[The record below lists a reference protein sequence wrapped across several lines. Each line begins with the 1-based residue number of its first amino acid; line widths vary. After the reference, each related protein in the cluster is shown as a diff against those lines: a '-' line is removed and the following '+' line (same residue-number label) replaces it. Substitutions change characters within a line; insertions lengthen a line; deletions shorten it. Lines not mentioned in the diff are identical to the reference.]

1 MNTAELKGD
10 WQQFVERA
18 GAKWGP
24 LTNDD
29 RKLVEGR
36 RDQLLV
42 NIQQRYGVSLEE
54 AEHKL
59 AGLVRVL
66 TLGMALGALPG
77 STRSP
82 AGTRKE
88 LLGERDGN

>member
-10 WQQFVERA
+10 WQQFCEKVKE
-18 GAKWGP
+18 KWGP

-29 RKLVEGR
+29 WKLVER
-36 RDQLLV
+36 KRDQLLG
-42 NIQQRYGVSLEE
+42 NIQRRYDISLEE

-59 AGLVRVL
+59 AGLLRVL

-77 STRSP
+77 SAGRS
-82 AGTRKE
+82 A
-88 LLGERDGN
+88 

>member
-10 WQQFVERA
+10 WQQFVEKARE
-18 GAKWGP
+18 KWGP

-29 RKLVEGR
+29 WKLIERK
-36 RDQLLV
+36 RDQLLG
-42 NIQQRYGVSLEE
+42 NIQHRYDIPLEE

-59 AGLVRVL
+59 AGLLRVL

-77 STRSP
+77 STGRS
-82 AGTRKE
+82 A
-88 LLGERDGN
+88 